1 MIGTVIHEQ
10 YRILELLGEG
20 GMGVVYRALDT
31 ELDREVALKFLKAEG
46 DNQILIR
53 RFRDELR
60 TLAGF
65 NHPNIT
71 MLYTSFSW
79 QARPVMVMELVEG
92 EALNRM
98 VERRGPIPAHVS
110 VPLIAQAIAG
120 VGVAHHK
127 GIIHRDLKPANL
139 MLSKGGTVKVMDF
152 GIAKIEDSPGLTRT
166 SFAMGTPF
174 YMAPEQIDPARFGMK
189 TVDARADIYSLG
201 VTLYEL
207 LAGKVPFTGPTEF
220 SIHRAHLEETPVP
233 PTTHYPH
240 IPAPIVEAVLRALAK
255 DPRDRFQT
263 AEEFGAALGDVRLE
277 PGFVAPPVQVTPP
290 PLPPAVQ
297 VSPPPPSV
305 VTAATHDAAPA
316 ALPSVPMEI
325 ARPSQPQPARGM
337 DALLNKWF
345 GRTGNPRLA
354 GGIVAV
360 VLLLLLVIG
369 GFGLDTLLTRP
380 PVVTHATSGG
390 GGGGGGGGSG
400 PLESGSSPSIVPQKP
415 QASDPGEIT
424 LPTTHTPASSRPGT
438 ATAAASS
445 TPKPVSVIAGRW
457 AGSYQS
463 CEDDSRTPAVLDL
476 TESSGTVNG
485 FLSLRTPSGIT
496 ARCSVAGSFTENS
509 SSLDFSV
516 SACSASGLPTFV
528 SNRYKN
534 LLRLQGK
541 ELSGSIEPQSPCML
555 ESFRKM

>member
-31 ELDREVALKFLKAEG
+31 ELDREVALKFLKAEVG
-46 DNQILIR
+46 DNQMLIK

-71 MLYTSFSW
+71 TLYTSFSW

-98 VERRGPIPAHVS
+98 VERRGPIPAQIC

-120 VGVAHHK
+120 VGVAHRK

-139 MLSKGGTVKVMDF
+139 MLSKAGTVKVMDF

-166 SFAMGTPF
+166 SFALGTPF
-174 YMAPEQIDPARFGMK
+174 YMAPEQIDPVRFGMK
-189 TVDARADIYSLG
+189 TVDTRADIYSLG

-207 LAGKVPFTGPTEF
+207 LAGQVPFTGPTEF
-220 SIHRAHLEETPVP
+220 SIHRAHLEEPPAP

-240 IPAPIVEAVLRALAK
+240 IPAPIVEAVLRAMAK

-263 AEEFGAALGDVRLE
+263 AEEFGAALGDSRLE
-277 PGFVAPPVQVTPP
+277 PVFIPPPVQV
-290 PLPPAVQ
+290 
-297 VSPPPPSV
+297 PPPPSPSV
-305 VTAATHDAAPA
+305 VPAATHDATPA
-316 ALPSVPMEI
+316 ALPAVPMEI
-325 ARPSQPQPARGM
+325 AQPTPIQRSTGM
-337 DALLNKWF
+337 DALLDRWF

-354 GGIVAV
+354 GGIVAIV
-360 VLLLLLVIG
+360 VLFLLVGG
-369 GFGLDTLLTRP
+369 GFGLASLLTRP
-380 PVVTHATSGG
+380 PVVSHVSSG

-400 PLESGSSPSIVPQKP
+400 PLDGGSSPSIVPQKP
-415 QASDPGEIT
+415 QASDPGQIT
-424 LPTTHTPASSRPGT
+424 LPPATHTPARPAAGT
-438 ATAAASS
+438 TTTAAS
-445 TPKPVSVIAGRW
+445 TMPERVSAIGGRW
-457 AGSYQS
+457 SGSYQS

-496 ARCSVAGSFTENS
+496 ARCSVVGSFTESS

-516 SACSASGLPTFV
+516 SACSASGLPAFV
-528 SNRYKN
+528 SNRYRN

-541 ELSGSIEPQSPCML
+541 ELSGSIEPQNPCML